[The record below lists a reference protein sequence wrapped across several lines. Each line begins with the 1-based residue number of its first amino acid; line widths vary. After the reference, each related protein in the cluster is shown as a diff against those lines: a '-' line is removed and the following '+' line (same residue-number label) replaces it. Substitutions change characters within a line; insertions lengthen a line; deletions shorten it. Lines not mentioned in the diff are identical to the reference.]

1 MKSDKPKIYER
12 HYEDS
17 ALIPAGAAEVFA
29 FIDDHTRIMS
39 HMNKPSLM
47 MGGGRG
53 DISFDAGHGQ
63 EVGSHIRMSGKA
75 FGITVFVDEVIT
87 RYEPPRIKIWETVG
101 TPKLLVIG
109 HYRMKVEIEPRAD
122 GSLLRLS
129 IDYNLPTKNVW
140 LGNLF
145 GGYYAKWCV
154 QQVIKDTRNY
164 FTAKTKIKLR

>member
-1 MKSDKPKIYER
+1 MNYKR

-17 ALIPAGAAEVFA
+17 SVVPAGAAEIFA
-29 FIDDHTRIMS
+29 FIDDHVRVMS

-53 DISFDAGHGQ
+53 DISFDDGHGQ
-63 EVGSHIRMSGKA
+63 KVGSHIRMSGKA

-109 HYRMKVEIEPRAD
+109 HYRMKAGIEPQED
-122 GSLLRLS
+122 VSLLRLS
-129 IDYNLPTKNVW
+129 IDYDLPKTNAW
-140 LGNLF
+140 LGKLF
-145 GGYYAKWCV
+145 GRYYVKWCV
-154 QQVIKDTRNY
+154 QRVIKDTHSY
-164 FTAKTKIKLR
+164 FTKRRAN

>member
-1 MKSDKPKIYER
+1 MKSDKTKIYKW
-12 HYEDS
+12 HYKDS
-17 ALIPAGAAEVFA
+17 AVIPADATEIFA
-29 FIDDHTRIMS
+29 FIDDHVRVMS

-53 DISFDAGHGQ
+53 DISFDDGHGWK
-63 EVGSHIRMSGKA
+63 VGSHIRMSGKA

-109 HYRMKVEIEPRAD
+109 HYRMKVGIEPQEN
-122 GSLLRLS
+122 GSLLCLS
-129 IDYNLPTKNVW
+129 IDYDLPKTNAW
-140 LGNLF
+140 LGKLF
-145 GGYYAKWCV
+145 GRYYAKWCV

-164 FTAKTKIKLR
+164 FTKRRAS